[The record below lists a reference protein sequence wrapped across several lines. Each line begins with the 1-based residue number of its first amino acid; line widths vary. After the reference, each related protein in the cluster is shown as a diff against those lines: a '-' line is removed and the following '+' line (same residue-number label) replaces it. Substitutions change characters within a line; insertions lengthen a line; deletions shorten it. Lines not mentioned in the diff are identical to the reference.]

1 MNKKEM
7 IIETD
12 KRLVI
17 ENKSADIPVAE
28 ICREANVSRKTFY
41 NHFQDRFEVV
51 EQILIADVEK
61 PLLKIL
67 RYHQGH
73 HESVKMIFDSL
84 LLD

>member
-1 MNKKEM
+1 MNCIIFLGVCRMNKKEM

-51 EQILIADVEK
+51 
-61 PLLKIL
+61 
-67 RYHQGH
+67 
-73 HESVKMIFDSL
+73 
-84 LLD
+84 